1 MRSPEQNRR
10 INELKREFTTDPRA
24 YIESVGKVDAANLI
38 SMMDQSKPAPTTLRL
53 FLGAT
58 ALMPLRAVSYIDSAL
73 HTARHL
79 PHLTQVQLIHVHHL
93 GNRVNGIDLDD
104 AAQQARLLGTHV
116 ESRLEQFPDLE
127 GKVLHATDTP
137 LDTDTYTDLVEEALE
152 AQPALA
158 SKLLSKGPKHGGS
171 SIRYAAAHYAF
182 QDTDHL
188 QLEAIGQGPDQQ
200 TSERI
205 LSVGS
210 LQERL
215 FYSVRMGMRAV
226 QAAETE
232 MLPTAQLFTKHVSPP
247 YFMARGG
254 EPALAS
260 TLDSSVL
267 ADVGDDAARRDLEHF
282 FNNQLI
288 SAGETR

>member
-10 INELKREFTTDPRA
+10 INELKRELTADPQA
-24 YIESVGKVDAANLI
+24 YVESIGKVDAVNLI
-38 SMMDQSKPAPTTLRL
+38 DMMDQPQAAPTTLRL

-79 PHLTQVQLIHVHHL
+79 PNLTQVQLIHVHHL
-93 GNRVNGIDLDD
+93 GNRVNGIDLGD
-104 AAQQARLLGTHV
+104 ATQQAKLLGAHV
-116 ESRLEQFPDLE
+116 DSRLEAFPDLA

-137 LDTDTYTDLVEEALE
+137 LNTDAYTDLVEEALE

-158 SKLLSKGPKHGGS
+158 NKLLSKGPKHGGN

-182 QDTDHL
+182 QDTDQL
-188 QLEAIGQGPDQQ
+188 QLEAISQGPDQQ
-200 TSERI
+200 SSERI

-215 FYSVRMGMRAV
+215 FYSVRMGMRAL

-232 MLPTAQLFTKHVSPP
+232 ILPTAQLFTKHVSPP

-254 EPALAS
+254 EPALGS
-260 TLDSSVL
+260 ELDPSVL
-267 ADVGDDAARRDLEHF
+267 VDVGDDAARRDLEHF

-288 SAGETR
+288 STGEAR